1 MSTQYTVIKILSE
14 TEILVNYGAHEGAK
28 NGDKLRII
36 VKGPEVTYNN
46 KSFGTLDRIKEC
58 IEVTTIY
65 EQFSICK
72 KIIYTRQSILSPLAA
87 IQSTSASIEPMNV
100 DKTQID
106 TTLFAPEVTPI
117 QVGDLVEKI

>member
-1 MSTQYTVIKILSE
+1 MSAQYTVIKILSE
-14 TEILVNYGAHEGAK
+14 TEILVNYGTHQGAK

-46 KSFGTLDRIKEC
+46 KSFGTLDRIKEHV
-58 IEVTTIY
+58 EVTTTY
-65 EQFSICK
+65 EHFSICK
-72 KIIYTRQSILSPLAA
+72 KIMYTRQSILSPLAA

-106 TTLFAPEVTPI
+106 KTLVIPEVSPV
-117 QVGDLVEKI
+117 QVGDPVEKI